1 MTGAHWKLDKEATST
16 TRHTYNQPERSDSMA
31 DKIDARKAYEA
42 IAAIIADREHV
53 EIKLVDIRKKEIEEK
68 DTA

>member
-1 MTGAHWKLDKEATST
+1 
-16 TRHTYNQPERSDSMA
+16 MA

-42 IAAIIADREHV
+42 IAAIIADRENV
-53 EIKLVDIRKKEIEEK
+53 EIRLVGLKKKEETEEK

>member
-1 MTGAHWKLDKEATST
+1 
-16 TRHTYNQPERSDSMA
+16 MA
-31 DKIDARKAYEA
+31 DKIDARRAYEA

-53 EIKLVDIRKKEIEEK
+53 EIKLVDIRKKETEEK